1 MTAQIQAALKVA
13 DDSANGGVSRAFN
26 FTPAGTKWFSHI
38 NAATTAAATIAV
50 SPLSTLEFVSLCN
63 PSTNTATVTVSFAPI
78 VLKPGYVALVPPST
92 VNVTIQATAA
102 CNIQTAGTET

>member
-38 NAATTAAATIAV
+38 NAATTASATITV
-50 SPLSTLEFVSLCN
+50 SPLSTLEFVALCN
-63 PSTNTATVTVSFAPI
+63 PTTNTATVTVNGCM
-78 VLKPGYVALVPPST
+78 VLKPGYIAMFPPNGT
-92 VNVTIQATAA
+92 GVTIQATAA